1 MQAGVVGRE
10 RRFGEVVEIVGG
22 EHWWSVVYRVW
33 GRGGL
38 VSMELLEWWGWVLV
52 AQGLCSS
59 GWRRSFV

>member
-1 MQAGVVGRE
+1 MQTGGVGRE
-10 RRFGEVVEIVGG
+10 RRFGEVVEIVVG

-38 VSMELLEWWGWVLV
+38 VSMELLEWWVWVLV
-52 AQGLCSS
+52 VQGLCSS